1 MAGEHRKFAQS
12 KSRLSAS
19 EARGTVIDT
28 MRGLRDATDS
38 PGVKMVVE
46 EPTIVDP
53 VDYEAE
59 LITKK
64 KVLENEEYKDLLLF
78 PHNDISVSTYI
89 HTTGKEWVWQLN
101 ITKVLHSKATEW
113 LTYFIKLSNLIR
125 ASYVHAIL
133 CHVIS

>member
-1 MAGEHRKFAQS
+1 MAAEQRKFAQS

-28 MRGLRDATDS
+28 MRGLRDASES
-38 PGVKMVVE
+38 PEVKMVVE

-64 KVLENEEYKDLLLF
+64 KVLESEEYKDLLLF
-78 PHNDISVSTYI
+78 PHNDISVST
-89 HTTGKEWVWQLN
+89 TRKGCGNSNVFN
-101 ITKVLHSKATEW
+101 TKRFLV
-113 LTYFIKLSNLIR
+113 
-125 ASYVHAIL
+125 
-133 CHVIS
+133 

>member
-64 KVLENEEYKDLLLF
+64 KVLESEEYKDLLLF

-89 HTTGKEWVWQLN
+89 PQAKNGCGN
-101 ITKVLHSKATEW
+101 
-113 LTYFIKLSNLIR
+113 
-125 ASYVHAIL
+125 
-133 CHVIS
+133 